1 MIANPKPFAGDLKM
15 HKIRYSILCLTAFLL
30 AAPMLG
36 AQDYSHYRG
45 FTLGAS
51 LTNVL
56 KQTDQKMADVNVTHV
71 DSSRF
76 QEVTWWPPNVPGPT
90 YRADSVEQIL
100 FSFYDGALYKM
111 SVTYD
116 RVSTEG
122 LTADDMV
129 KSISAK
135 YGPST
140 TLAPAADAASI
151 DKYEAKGSLVASWE
165 DAQYSFNLV
174 HSAFTERFGLV
185 LYAKR
190 ANAEAELA
198 IAETVRLQKLDG
210 PKREAERQKKQSDDI
225 EAARKK
231 NQQTF
236 RP

>member
-1 MIANPKPFAGDLKM
+1 MKR
-15 HKIRYSILCLTAFLL
+15 IRCSILCLAVFLVT
-30 AAPMLG
+30 APMLL

-51 LTNVL
+51 LSNVL
-56 KQTDQKMADVNVTHV
+56 KQTDQKMADVTATHGN
-71 DSSRF
+71 SSRF
-76 QEVTWWPPNVPGPT
+76 QEVTWWPPNIPGPSHQ
-90 YRADSVEQIL
+90 ADSVEQIL

-116 RVSTEG
+116 QVSTEG
-122 LTADDMV
+122 LTAGDMV

-140 TLAPAADAASI
+140 TIAPAADAASI
-151 DKYEAKGSLVASWE
+151 DQYEAKGSLVASWE

-198 IAETVRLQKLDG
+198 IAETLRLQKLNG
-210 PKREAERQKKQSDDI
+210 PKREADREKKQSDDV

>member
-1 MIANPKPFAGDLKM
+1 MK
-15 HKIRYSILCLTAFLL
+15 RVRCSILCLAVFL
-30 AAPMLG
+30 ATAPMLL

-51 LTNVL
+51 LSNVL
-56 KQTDQKMADVNVTHV
+56 KQTDQKMADVTATHGN
-71 DSSRF
+71 SSRF
-76 QEVTWWPPNVPGPT
+76 QEVTWWPPNIPGPSHQ
-90 YRADSVEQIL
+90 ADSVEQIL

-116 RVSTEG
+116 QVSTEG
-122 LTADDMV
+122 LTAGDMV

-140 TLAPAADAASI
+140 TIAPAADAASI
-151 DKYEAKGSLVASWE
+151 DQYEAKGSLVASWE

-198 IAETVRLQKLDG
+198 IAETLRLQKLNG
-210 PKREAERQKKQSDDI
+210 PKREADREKKQSDDV